1 MHLKSLSIKGF
12 KSFAKKVDLAF
23 EPGITMVVGPNGS
36 GKSNITDAIQ
46 WVLGEQSPST
56 LRGSAM
62 QDVIFAGSL
71 NSKALGLA
79 EVTLVL
85 DNSNKDLDL
94 DFSEVSITRRLLR
107 SGENFYFI
115 NSTPCR
121 LLDIYELLHD
131 SGLGRQT
138 HSIIGQGKL
147 DEIVNS
153 KPEEKRVLLEEAAG
167 VLKYKKRKERAARK
181 LVSTQENLNRI
192 KDIHK
197 EVEQQI
203 KPLEQQV
210 SKASTF
216 NKLTKELGDME
227 IALLV
232 KKISQ
237 LKTRWEGI
245 TNKEGGL
252 SSKLQPLQAQLDDL
266 NKTITADEEAYQ
278 KQALRANE
286 KQGLKDRLNSLTS
299 QLEKIFSLQ
308 QQKNESSKRSSL
320 DIKEQHGRLE
330 NQLTFK
336 EAQSENLKKQISDVQ
351 TEINRS
357 LKAIAAKRKESEQLQ
372 AALGGNSLRDEQ
384 EILENLNE
392 KLKDLERT
400 NLSKANDLIFVKK
413 DIEKETS
420 RTASLKGTVSLKQ
433 KEVAVCQD
441 NLEQNIRQTERQEQV
456 LKERQN
462 KCEELKKEL
471 KTLDNSCI
479 FTSGGCVLKDDYSAS
494 KDSLLSL
501 RKELEQKAKN
511 LNSLNKEIERLHAR
525 KVAVKSSIDIEKE
538 DIEITRQK
546 INTLK
551 EARSGLE
558 AELKF
563 ASTTLEQEISALE
576 ASENSLKSA
585 QELKAK
591 LIEERAALDEQL
603 SLLTKKKISVEK
615 NIGLFQES
623 GKKTEEEKQLIN
635 LALTELN
642 LSNKALSQQMLALR
656 KQETDI
662 ENEIAELKA
671 ERKKYV
677 ARLSVNEKSAILVG
691 RLLPSIGLLVEAS
704 SRLTE
709 KYKEEITAAPA
720 DSLEELKA
728 LRNQEKELSCNLREL
743 EEQKQQL
750 AVEKSALKTSLDE
763 LADRIIQE
771 HNLAIETAIK
781 DYGNIEASSKRI
793 NEIRQELNAI
803 GPVNAVAEEQFKQL
817 SERREFL
824 SKQVDDLLRSKISIN
839 KIIRAID
846 NKMRERLLETFEEV
860 RLHFKQMFAQLFP
873 GGQAE
878 LILTG
883 DNIFDSG
890 LDIQAQPYGKS
901 LKKLSLLS
909 GGETALTALALLFAV
924 YHTRPSPFYVL
935 DEVEAALDD
944 INLQRFIRLLKDMRT
959 KTQFI
964 TITHQRRTMEVAD
977 CLYGVSMQAD
987 GISKIISQKITD
999 VYKESSTA
1007 KQEISAG

>member
-1 MHLKSLSIKGF
+1 LYLKSLSIKGF

-85 DNSNKDLDL
+85 DNTNKELDL

-121 LLDIYELLHD
+121 LLDVYDLLHD

-167 VLKYKKRKERAARK
+167 VLKYKKRKERASRK

-192 KDIHK
+192 KDILK
-197 EVEQQI
+197 EVEQQL

-210 SKASTF
+210 SKAASF
-216 NKLTKELGDME
+216 NKLTKELKDLE

-237 LKTRWEGI
+237 LKNRWESITKKEDGI
-245 TNKEGGL
+245 ASNLK
-252 SSKLQPLQAQLDDL
+252 PLQAQLEEIR
-266 NKTITADEEAYQ
+266 KHIAADEEAYQ
-278 KQALRANE
+278 KQATHAQE
-286 KQGLKDRLNSLTS
+286 KQKLRERLNGLSS
-299 QLEKIFSLQ
+299 QLEKMFSLQ
-308 QQKNESSKRSSL
+308 QQKNESSKRNSL
-320 DIKEQHGRLE
+320 DIGEQHSRLE
-330 NQLTFK
+330 NQLTLK
-336 EAQSENLKKQISDVQ
+336 QAQLENLTKQMADVQ

-357 LKAIAAKRKESEQLQ
+357 LKAIAAKRKESETISE
-372 AALGGNSLRDEQ
+372 SLKDKNLLEEQ
-384 EILENLNE
+384 EVLKEVNE
-392 KLKDLERT
+392 KLRSLENE
-400 NLSKANDLIFVKK
+400 NLSKANDLTFVKK
-413 DIEKETS
+413 EIEKETEK
-420 RTASLKGTVSLKQ
+420 TASLKGMVSAKQ
-433 KEVAVCQD
+433 KEAEDLTNSVQ
-441 NLEQNIRQTERQEQV
+441 QNTRQIERQEQV
-456 LKERQN
+456 LKEHIN
-462 KCEELKKEL
+462 KSESIKDELNNLEDFCVL
-471 KTLDNSCI
+471 
-479 FTSGGCVLKDDYSAS
+479 TSGGCVMKAGYSGEIKQKQQELKNVSA
-494 KDSLLSL
+494 KIEQLNA
-501 RKELEQKAKN
+501 RKETLES
-511 LNSLNKEIERLHAR
+511 SLAIE
-525 KVAVKSSIDIEKE
+525 KQDIETTK
-538 DIEITRQK
+538 QK
-546 INTLK
+546 INALK
-551 EARSGLE
+551 ESKAALE
-558 AELKF
+558 VELKF
-563 ASTTLEQEISALE
+563 ASSSLEQSRNSLE
-576 ASENSLKSA
+576 SSDNNLKSA

-591 LIEERAALDEQL
+591 LLEERAAADEQL
-603 SLLTKKKISVEK
+603 SLLTKKRISIEK
-615 NIGLFQES
+615 NINLFQETD
-623 GKKTEEEKQLIN
+623 KKTEEVRHQIN

-642 LSNKALSQQMLALR
+642 YTAKSLNQQLLALR

-662 ENEIAELKA
+662 GNEITELKT
-671 ERKKYV
+671 ERKKYL
-677 ARLSVNEKSAILVG
+677 ARLSVNEKSALLIS
-691 RLLPSIGLLVEAS
+691 RLLPSIKVLLEYS
-704 SRLTE
+704 GRLTQN
-709 KYKEEITAAPA
+709 YKGELTATSA
-720 DSLEELKA
+720 DSIERLKT
-728 LRNQEKELSCNLREL
+728 LRNQEKELSVNLREL

-750 AVEKSALKTSLDE
+750 AVEKSALKTSLDD

-771 HNLAIETAIK
+771 HNIAIETAIK
-781 DYGNIEASSKRI
+781 NYGQIEASAVRI
-793 NEIRQELNAI
+793 NEVRQELSAI
-803 GPVNAVAEEQFKQL
+803 GPVNAVAEEQFKLL
-817 SERREFL
+817 SERQEFL
-824 SKQVDDLLRSKISIN
+824 SKQIDDLLRSKMSIN

-846 NKMRERLLETFEEV
+846 KKMKERLLESFEEV
-860 RLHFKQMFAQLFP
+860 RRHFKQMFAQLFP

-883 DNIFDSG
+883 ENIFESG

-944 INLQRFIRLLKDMRT
+944 INLQRFIRLVKDMRT

-987 GISKIISQKITD
+987 GVSKIISQKITD
-999 VYKESSTA
+999 VYEEPSKAE
-1007 KQEISAG
+1007 QEISAG